1 MTTTTTGRRALVMSL
16 SDRLSQE
23 PKTIAEF
30 LIALKDE
37 GMCMVR
43 AEELAAILADLNQ
56 LIDGHVPL
64 KTALSS
70 PAYERSQRLVK
81 ELDERLKHY

>member
-1 MTTTTTGRRALVMSL
+1 MTVTTTRRRALVETL
-16 SDRLSQE
+16 SDRLGQE

-37 GMCMVR
+37 GMCIVR
-43 AEELAAILADLNQ
+43 TEELAAILADLNQ
-56 LIDGHVPL
+56 LIVGHVPL

-70 PAYERSQRLVK
+70 PAYERSQQLVNL
-81 ELDERLKHY
+81 LDERLKHY